1 MKLIIVRHGQT
12 NLNKQGRVLGHGPEP
27 LNDTGHSQADA
38 VAKALAQVEAEAL
51 YSSPINRTMQT
62 AATIS
67 EQIGMPVT
75 SKPGLAEIDAGE
87 MEGVE
92 GRKLGELFPDLMVR
106 WRSDPGT
113 ARMPG
118 GETLGE
124 VQARAR
130 SAIDEIVETNPD
142 GTAIVVSHNFP
153 IQTILCSVLGMDLKD
168 FRRVKIDLGSI
179 TRLETAATGFTI
191 TSLNEKWHLPAPD
204 PAN

>member
-113 ARMPG
+113 TYPSGTGNLKYLHCPG
-118 GETLGE
+118 IIG
-124 VQARAR
+124 
-130 SAIDEIVETNPD
+130 
-142 GTAIVVSHNFP
+142 SHVGNVCHISRTRRDPKNSRGYTPPHMHCGISVRYGRIQNSSHP
-153 IQTILCSVLGMDLKD
+153 I
-168 FRRVKIDLGSI
+168 F
-179 TRLETAATGFTI
+179 
-191 TSLNEKWHLPAPD
+191 
-204 PAN
+204 